1 MHEDSYPNTVDSGPR
16 MSPDGLLV
24 GDVNL
29 HEHSE
34 LCCAGS
40 DAANITAD
48 TPPPATDARR
58 TRHQEPRCQMR
69 TIGRVLRTPA
79 HNRLRCGAHTGKG
92 RRPRRL
98 RFRIPQIIDRY
109 EAFIQRRVERQ
120 DTGER

>member
-1 MHEDSYPNTVDSGPR
+1 MHEDSHPNTVDSGPR

-40 DAANITAD
+40 DAASITAD
-48 TPPPATDARR
+48 TPPATDARR
-58 TRHQEPRCQMR
+58 TRHQEPHRQMR

-79 HNRLRCGAHTGKG
+79 HNRHDAELMLAKDADHGDSDFGF
-92 RRPRRL
+92 
-98 RFRIPQIIDRY
+98 FR
-109 EAFIQRRVERQ
+109 
-120 DTGER
+120 

>member
-48 TPPPATDARR
+48 TPPPLPPTLVAHGTKNRTVKCELSAECFEHLHTTGYDAELILAKDAD
-58 TRHQEPRCQMR
+58 H
-69 TIGRVLRTPA
+69 GDSDFGFLR
-79 HNRLRCGAHTGKG
+79 
-92 RRPRRL
+92 
-98 RFRIPQIIDRY
+98 
-109 EAFIQRRVERQ
+109 
-120 DTGER
+120 